1 MVSLLDLPSFTS
13 IERRAM
19 DHRSYYHQGSR
30 QLQDEFDS
38 RRIADRLEA
47 VTLHHSL
54 TEGDKAFLARASMF
68 FLASVDPDGYPDCSY
83 KGGLP
88 GFVRPITDTQIAFP
102 DYDGNGM
109 FRSLGNVLLNPH
121 VGLLF
126 IDFEHPDR
134 MRINGSATVH
144 TEDPLLDEYPGAR
157 MIVRVEDLVIF
168 PNCPRYIHTMRL
180 ERYSVYA
187 PRYGYE
193 PPTPDWKNQSEF
205 RDALP
210 REGLAGRKDNR
221 GEAGHG

>member
-1 MVSLLDLPSFTS
+1 M
-13 IERRAM
+13 RN
-19 DHRSYYHQGSR
+19 RSYYHDGAR

-38 RRIADRLEA
+38 RRIADRLVK
-47 VTLHHSL
+47 VTLHQTL

-68 FLASVDPDGYPDCSY
+68 FLATADPDGYPDCSY

-88 GFVRPITDTQIAFP
+88 GFVQSIGDSQVAFP

-109 FRSLGNVLLNPH
+109 FRSLGNIRLNPH
-121 VGLLF
+121 IGMLF
-126 IDFEHPDR
+126 IDFQHPDR

-144 TEDPLLDEYPGAR
+144 MEDPLLDEYPGAR
-157 MIVRVEDLVIF
+157 MIVRVTDLQIF

-187 PRYGYE
+187 PKYGYV
-193 PPTPDWKNQSEF
+193 PPEPDWKRDSEF

-210 REGLAGRKDNR
+210 RPELSGRKDTR
-221 GEAGHG
+221 VEGDEDAGHG